1 MALPAPSP
9 VSTALTLAQAAARG
23 DTEAMAKLLKLLA
36 PGMIRAAQAL
46 LSPSHPDVDDVA
58 QQSMIALVQA
68 MPSFRGECSPAHF
81 ANSIVTRYA
90 LAARRRQGKRESRT
104 DDAIEV
110 DGLFSTAQSAV
121 DHVLA
126 EKRRGA
132 IRELL
137 ATLPENQAETL
148 ALRVVLGMSLAEVA
162 TATNVPLN
170 TVRSRIRLAREALMS
185 KIEANPT
192 LLELLDPS

>member
-1 MALPAPSP
+1 MAMSAPTRVTPES
-9 VSTALTLAQAAARG
+9 LAEAAARG
-23 DTEAMAKLLKLLA
+23 DTDAMARLLKLLA

-46 LSPSHPDVDDVA
+46 LSRAHPDVDDVA

-90 LAARRRQGKRESRT
+90 LAARRRQATRETRT
-104 DDAIEV
+104 DDAVEV
-110 DGLFSTAQSAV
+110 DTLFSDARSAV

-137 ATLPENQAETL
+137 STLPENQAETL

-162 TATNVPLN
+162 AATHVPLN
-170 TVRSRIRLAREALMS
+170 TVRSRVRLAREALMER
-185 KIEANPT
+185 IEADPA
-192 LLELLDPS
+192 LLELLEPTP

>member
-104 DDAIEV
+104 DDEVEV
-110 DGLFSTAQSAV
+110 DGLFSNAQSAV